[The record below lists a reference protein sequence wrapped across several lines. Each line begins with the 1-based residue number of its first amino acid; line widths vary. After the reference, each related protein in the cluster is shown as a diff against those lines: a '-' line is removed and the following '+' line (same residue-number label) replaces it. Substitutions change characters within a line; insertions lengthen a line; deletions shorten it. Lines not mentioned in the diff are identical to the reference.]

1 MSTQQNIRFAHSRL
15 KKKLEDGGNLKG
27 AKERN
32 ECLAP
37 GDPQS
42 SCHVLSTA
50 LGKHLDLD
58 LTVLFGGNSGSTY
71 LRPSLVLLV
80 PIAKRSSPKVV
91 KRSEFSRTSAY

>member
-1 MSTQQNIRFAHSRL
+1 MSARQNIRFAHSQL
-15 KKKLEDGGNLKG
+15 KKTLEDGGNLKG

-37 GDPQS
+37 GDPQ

-71 LRPSLVLLV
+71 LCPSLVLLV